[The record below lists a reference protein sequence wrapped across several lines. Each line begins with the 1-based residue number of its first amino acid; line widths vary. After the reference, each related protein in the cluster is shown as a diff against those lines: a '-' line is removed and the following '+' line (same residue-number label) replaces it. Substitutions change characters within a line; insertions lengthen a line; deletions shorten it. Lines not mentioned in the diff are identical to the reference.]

1 MNETETYFQARDRL
15 ALNVLHSMLDLALR
29 QCAQHGGQPAAE
41 DLAQALSAGAA
52 HLEFAVRIDAASCN
66 IVGMRC
72 NPAGAFG
79 VVDAVLHGAPGEPF
93 LVFNRRQ

>member
-1 MNETETYFQARDRL
+1 MSHPETYFEARDRL

-41 DLAQALSAGAA
+41 DLAHALTAGAA
-52 HLEFAVRIDAASCN
+52 HLEFAVRIDAASCS

-79 VVDAVLHGAPGEPF
+79 VVDAVVHGAPGEPF
-93 LVFNRRQ
+93 LVFNLRQ